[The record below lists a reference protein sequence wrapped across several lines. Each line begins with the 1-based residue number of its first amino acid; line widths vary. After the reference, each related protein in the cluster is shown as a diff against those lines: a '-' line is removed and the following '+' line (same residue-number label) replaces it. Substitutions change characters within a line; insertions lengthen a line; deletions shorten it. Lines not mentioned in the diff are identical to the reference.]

1 VKPALAG
8 IACAL
13 LALAAGPARA
23 ELRVTEAVGAV
34 PLHTEKKPS
43 LPPRDAAERKAMN
56 EAVRRVALQLLSA
69 QDTAALEPKLGAAL
83 GSDPKVYI
91 SSFRT
96 LEDRGE
102 RPALFSD
109 DPDAKTEYVVVVEAR
124 VDADRVRDA
133 LARGG
138 LPVTSAGDARRYRVR
153 VEATGLADFASYR
166 ALRETLLE
174 GVGVR
179 SALPVE
185 IEQGRA
191 VLDVDSQLAGQA
203 LLDALVR
210 SAPPGLAIS
219 PLEMEESRLRVRVE
233 YTPEPTPAAAPPA
246 AAPPPRRVDTR
257 NPNR

>member
-1 VKPALAG
+1 VTRRALAP

-13 LALAAGPARA
+13 LALAAAPARA

-34 PLHTEKKPS
+34 PLHAGKRTAS
-43 LPPRDAAERKAMN
+43 PPRDAAERKAMS
-56 EAVRRVALQLLSA
+56 EAVRRVALQLLET
-69 QDTAALEPKLGAAL
+69 QDPAALEPKLAAAL
-83 GSDPKVYI
+83 GADPKVYI

-109 DPDAKTEYVVVVEAR
+109 DPEAKTEYVVVVEAR
-124 VDADRVRDA
+124 VDADRVRAA

-138 LPVTSAGDARRYRVR
+138 LPVSSAGDARRYRVR
-153 VEATGLADFASYR
+153 LEAMGLSDFASYR

-185 IEQGRA
+185 IEPGRA
-191 VLDVDSQLAGQA
+191 VLEVDSGLAGDA

-210 SAPPGLAIS
+210 SAPPGLTVS
-219 PLEMEESRLRVRVE
+219 PLAMEPDLLRVRVE
-233 YTPEPTPAAAPPA
+233 YTPEPVQAAPPVPA
-246 AAPPPRRVDTR
+246 ARSGPSAR
-257 NPNR
+257 